1 MSQTM
6 RITEINGAF
15 YPEIFTSFPDRDD
28 AIALIE
34 YAVKDA
40 WLSPSDEYEVVTEW
54 YEIGEGES
62 NSDTFFAD
70 ETLIDWYNKEK
81 GSWMVHGHQ
90 HQLPETLSCS
100 EKHWDV
106 GLDKNYGKPITFEQL
121 KINITKQYVERIQK
135 SI

>member
-6 RITEINGAF
+6 HITEINGAF

-40 WLSPSDEYEVVTEW
+40 WLSPSDEYEVRTEW

-62 NSDTFFAD
+62 NADTFFTD
-70 ETLIDWYNKEK
+70 ETLIDWYNKGGVAEIIRQAKEK
-81 GSWMVHGHQ
+81 GYEVEHIQ
-90 HQLPETLSCS
+90 TDTICIDADDIDELIE
-100 EKHWDV
+100 
-106 GLDKNYGKPITFEQL
+106 YFEEFG
-121 KINITKQYVERIQK
+121 N
-135 SI
+135 

>member
-40 WLSPSDEYEVVTEW
+40 WLSPSDEYEVRTAW
-54 YEIGEGES
+54 YEIGEGEC
-62 NSDTFFAD
+62 NSDTIFTD
-70 ETLIDWYNKEK
+70 ETLIDWYNNGGVSEIIRQAKER
-81 GSWMVHGHQ
+81 GYEVEHIQ
-90 HQLPETLSCS
+90 TDTICIDADDIDELIE
-100 EKHWDV
+100 
-106 GLDKNYGKPITFEQL
+106 YFEEFG
-121 KINITKQYVERIQK
+121 N
-135 SI
+135 

>member
-40 WLSPSDEYEVVTEW
+40 WLSPSDEYEVKTEW

-62 NSDTFFAD
+62 NSDTFFTD
-70 ETLIDWYNKEK
+70 ETLIDWYNKGGVAEIIRQAKEK
-81 GSWMVHGHQ
+81 GYEVEHIMT
-90 HQLPETLSCS
+90 ETMFIDAEDIEELI
-100 EKHWDV
+100 E
-106 GLDKNYGKPITFEQL
+106 YFEEFG
-121 KINITKQYVERIQK
+121 N
-135 SI
+135 

>member
-40 WLSPSDEYEVVTEW
+40 WLSPSDEYEVRTEW

-62 NSDTFFAD
+62 NTDTFFTD
-70 ETLIDWYNKEK
+70 ETLIDWYNKGGVAEIIRQAKEK
-81 GSWMVHGHQ
+81 GYEVEHIMT
-90 HQLPETLSCS
+90 ETMFIDADDIDELI
-100 EKHWDV
+100 E
-106 GLDKNYGKPITFEQL
+106 YFEEFG
-121 KINITKQYVERIQK
+121 N
-135 SI
+135 

>member
-15 YPEIFTSFPDRDD
+15 YPEIFTSFPDRDE

-62 NSDTFFAD
+62 NSDTFFTD
-70 ETLIDWYNKEK
+70 ETLIDWYNKGGVSEIIAQVKAK
-81 GSWMVHGHQ
+81 GY
-90 HQLPETLSCS
+90 E
-100 EKHWDV
+100 
-106 GLDKNYGKPITFEQL
+106 
-121 KINITKQYVERIQK
+121 VEHIQTDT
-135 SI
+135 ICIDAEDIEELAEYMED

>member
-34 YAVKDA
+34 YAVKDG
-40 WLSPSDEYEVVTEW
+40 WLSPSEDYDVCTEW

-62 NSDTFFAD
+62 NSDTLFAD
-70 ETLIDWYNKEK
+70 ETLIDWYNKGGVKEIIAQAK
-81 GSWMVHGHQ
+81 KRGF
-90 HQLPETLSCS
+90 ETEHIQS
-100 EKHWDV
+100 D
-106 GLDKNYGKPITFEQL
+106 T
-121 KINITKQYVERIQK
+121 INVRHDDIEELAEW
-135 SI
+135 

>member
-1 MSQTM
+1 MSQSM

-70 ETLIDWYNKEK
+70 ETLIDWYNKGGVAEIICQAK
-81 GSWMVHGHQ
+81 ARGY
-90 HQLPETLSCS
+90 E
-100 EKHWDV
+100 
-106 GLDKNYGKPITFEQL
+106 
-121 KINITKQYVERIQK
+121 VEHIQTDTI
-135 SI
+135 SIDAEDIEELAEYLED

>member
-15 YPEIFTSFPDRDD
+15 FPEIFTSFPDRDE

-62 NSDTFFAD
+62 DTDTFFGD
-70 ETLIDWYNKEK
+70 ETLIDWYNKGGVDEIIRQAKEK
-81 GSWMVHGHQ
+81 GY
-90 HQLPETLSCS
+90 E
-100 EKHWDV
+100 
-106 GLDKNYGKPITFEQL
+106 
-121 KINITKQYVERIQK
+121 VEHIQTDTIHV
-135 SI
+135 SHDDIEELAEYLVD